1 MFVARWML
9 DIVRTTLPSEAGNH
23 LQFEADLPLLAFGFA
38 LSLLT
43 ALLFGM
49 LPAIHSTRIRVT
61 TMAKSQ
67 GGVTSTGASGP
78 LRSALVTSQIALA
91 LALLVVAGLFA
102 KSLVNISPHRPRHAD
117 LQSDDVQGVAGVE
130 RILRRALAQLC
141 SSRSPMN

>member
-1 MFVARWML
+1 M
-9 DIVRTTLPSEAGNH
+9 H

-49 LPAIHSTRIRVT
+49 LPAIHSTRIRVA

-67 GGVTSTGASGP
+67 GGVTSTGASSP

-102 KSLVNISPHRPRHAD
+102 KSLVNISRID
-117 LQSDDVQGVAGVE
+117 LGMQISNLTTFRVSPALNGYSDRSRAHPVRAG
-130 RILRRALAQLC
+130 RR
-141 SSRSPMN
+141 